1 MITVSYRLF
10 VSILLF
16 SLAVLTLNA
25 QPRRPMTPAD
35 ILRVP
40 AVSDV
45 QISPNG
51 SWVVY
56 TVSTVA
62 DDKTINSLW
71 LARAGTESVPFT
83 ITPQQP
89 TRRNVPYV
97 DWPELRTAP
106 TPLLPTDWNA
116 STPRWSPDST
126 TIAFLSDHDEQN
138 GLWTVKLDRREPRFV
153 TSIQSTNFF
162 ITYSGESYS
171 WAPDSKRIAYISA
184 TPEMPEPA

>member
-1 MITVSYRLF
+1 MKDPYRLF

-16 SLAVLTLNA
+16 SLAGLSLQA

-35 ILRVP
+35 ILRVA

-56 TVSTVA
+56 TVSTVE

-71 LARAGTESVPFT
+71 LARAGIDAVPYT
-83 ITPQQP
+83 INPQPP
-89 TRRNVPYV
+89 TRRNVPSA
-97 DWPELRTAP
+97 DWEDLRAGS
-106 TPLLPTDWNA
+106 TPLLPVSWNA
-116 STPRWSPDST
+116 SAPRWSPDST
-126 TIAFLSDHDEQN
+126 TIAFLSNHDDQD

-153 TSIQSTNFF
+153 ASIQSTNFF
-162 ITYSGESYS
+162 ITY
-171 WAPDSKRIAYISA
+171 A
-184 TPEMPEPA
+184 